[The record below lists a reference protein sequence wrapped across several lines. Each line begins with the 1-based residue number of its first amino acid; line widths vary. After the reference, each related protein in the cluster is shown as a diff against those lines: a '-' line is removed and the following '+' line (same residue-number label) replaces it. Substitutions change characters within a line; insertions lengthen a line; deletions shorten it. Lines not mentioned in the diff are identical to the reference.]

1 MKLSA
6 KDVVDDQLGTTYDP
20 ITSDVLK
27 KMFGN
32 PNVKLKETYREAMS
46 IALNTPDIALIQG
59 PPGTGKT
66 TLIKGLITRINRMNK
81 NYKILVSSEQHEAL
95 FNVVDKLSENKF
107 IPPFVSSKKY
117 NSDGDDEDTQHFEKN
132 VLEFQKNFLLVC
144 SEILRDVKK
153 RDSKAVLITECVY
166 ILQDIRNTNYSKN
179 FISTVIDD
187 LKSKI
192 ITLGYY
198 DKMSNDFNDLYQ
210 SIMVPSSVDDIEKL
224 DFTTRNIIRKIE
236 AQRTTIEAFNDDGAR
251 QLRDLQN
258 LLRRNDYEE
267 LLLDENEFNALQ
279 SDDEAEIKKV
289 FNNYVDYVESI
300 KDRFIP
306 REVNE
311 FNGKVLDTTAIVKNI
326 SKNFP
331 RLLKKNRK
339 IFTKSWKL

>member
-210 SIMVPSSVDDIEKL
+210 SIMVPSSVDDIENSILRQEISSEKSKRKGQQLKPSMMMEL
-224 DFTTRNIIRKIE
+224 DNCVTF
-236 AQRTTIEAFNDDGAR
+236 
-251 QLRDLQN
+251 
-258 LLRRNDYEE
+258 
-267 LLLDENEFNALQ
+267 
-279 SDDEAEIKKV
+279 
-289 FNNYVDYVESI
+289 
-300 KDRFIP
+300 
-306 REVNE
+306 
-311 FNGKVLDTTAIVKNI
+311 
-326 SKNFP
+326 
-331 RLLKKNRK
+331 K
-339 IFTKSWKL
+339 IF

>member
-1 MKLSA
+1 M
-6 KDVVDDQLGTTYDP
+6 
-20 ITSDVLK
+20 
-27 KMFGN
+27 
-32 PNVKLKETYREAMS
+32 
-46 IALNTPDIALIQG
+46 
-59 PPGTGKT
+59 
-66 TLIKGLITRINRMNK
+66 
-81 NYKILVSSEQHEAL
+81 
-95 FNVVDKLSENKF
+95 
-107 IPPFVSSKKY
+107 
-117 NSDGDDEDTQHFEKN
+117 
-132 VLEFQKNFLLVC
+132 LVC

-210 SIMVPSSVDDIEKL
+210 SIMAPSSVDDIEKL

-236 AQRTTIEAFNDDGAR
+236 AQRTTIEAFFDDGAR

-258 LLRRNDYEE
+258 LLRRNGYEE

-279 SDDEAEIKKV
+279 SDDEAKIKKV
-289 FNNYVDYVESI
+289 FDNYVDYVESI

-311 FNGKVLDTTAIVKNI
+311 FNEKALDTTAIVKNI

-331 RLLKKNRK
+331 RLLKKSRK